1 MATGAAGPA
10 GSAEGGAS
18 AGDRP
23 PRDSLTAPALWRTW
37 VPYLLVAPSVV
48 YLAVFFASPMVQAFA
63 LAFTDADGSP
73 GLASIEDMLADP
85 RFWSAVG
92 TTLLLLVLILPL
104 QLALALAMA
113 LVVTSRLRASGL
125 WLYVYLLPLGIS
137 ELGAGI
143 VWYSIF
149 IEQGWLNSVLQGLGL
164 LDKPYIWLDYQQP
177 LQVIGA
183 IVVAESWRSTSL
195 IVIIMVAGLQAIP
208 KDYLEAA
215 DVFHAGPWQRIRHV
229 LLPLLR
235 PTLRTALILRT
246 VFAFEVFATVIALA
260 GTGTTVLAIQAN
272 RTYTEFQNPHVASA
286 YGLVILL
293 LSLASVAVILLA
305 LPVRRGREE

>member
-1 MATGAAGPA
+1 VAIGAAGPDAA
-10 GSAEGGAS
+10 GA

-23 PRDSLTAPALWRTW
+23 PPDGATSPARWQRW

-63 LAFTDADGSP
+63 LAFTDPDGAP
-73 GLASIEDMLADP
+73 GLASIESMLADP

-92 TTLLLLVLILPL
+92 TTLLLLALILPL
-104 QLALALAMA
+104 QFALALAMA
-113 LVVTSRLRASGL
+113 LVVTSRLRGSAV
-125 WLYVYLLPLGIS
+125 WLYVYMLPLGIS

-164 LDKPYIWLDYQQP
+164 ADRPHIWLDYREP

-183 IVVAESWRSTSL
+183 IVVAEAWRSTSL
-195 IVIIMVAGLQAIP
+195 IVIIMIAGLQAIP

-215 DVFHAGPWQRIRHV
+215 DVFHAGPWQRVRHV

-246 VFAFEVFATVIALA
+246 VFAFEVFATVIALG
-260 GTGTTVLAIQAN
+260 GTGTTVLATQAN

-293 LSLASVAVILLA
+293 LSVASVAVILLA
-305 LPVRRGREE
+305 LPVRRGRGE